1 MKADTISSLVGREI
15 LRSANA
21 RSQTSLAD
29 TLKEFS
35 TGRAADV
42 GKTLGSRV
50 GSVLD
55 MRHIVGDLTG
65 LTATNGVVRQRIDH
79 IQSSLAA
86 MRDVGASFSES
97 VLSIH
102 KTGSDRSLL
111 VADAK
116 ARMGTLTDVLTISTN
131 GVFAFSG
138 LNVSTPPVEDYLSE
152 PPSAARTAVI
162 AAFTAEF
169 GFPPDDP
176 QASTITPAQ
185 MTAYID
191 GPFAD
196 LFEEPQWSTN
206 FSQATDE
213 VMRDRISQ
221 REEIDTSATAND
233 RGIRQLYFSLTLAI
247 DGGAEHL
254 SAETYEVVAGRIATS
269 ASESGYNIVSSQSR
283 LGVAEER
290 LAQAN
295 ERIAIGQKTLEARI
309 GTMEGVDSY
318 EVADRLSLLMTRIES
333 SYAVT
338 ARMQQLSLLNY
349 L

>member
-15 LRSANA
+15 LRASNA
-21 RSQTSLAD
+21 RNQTSLAD
-29 TLKEFS
+29 TLKEYS
-35 TGRAADV
+35 TGRYADV

-50 GSVLD
+50 GGVLD
-55 MRHIVGDLTG
+55 MRHVVGDLSS
-65 LTATNGVVRQRIDH
+65 LTATNSVVKQRMEH
-79 IQSSLAA
+79 MQASFAA
-86 MRDVGASFSES
+86 LRGVGADFSES
-97 VLSIH
+97 TLAIH
-102 KTGSDRSLL
+102 KSGADRGLL
-111 VADAK
+111 IADAK
-116 ARMGTLTDVLTISTN
+116 SRMATLFDVVTVSTN
-131 GVFAFSG
+131 GVYAFSG
-138 LNVSTPPVEDYLSE
+138 LNVSVPPVEDYLSE

-162 AAFTAEF
+162 AAFTTEF

-176 QASTITPAQ
+176 QAATITPAQ
-185 MTAYID
+185 MTAYMD
-191 GPFAD
+191 GPFAA
-196 LFEEPQWSTN
+196 LFEEPLWSAT

-221 REEIDTSATAND
+221 REEIDTSATVND
-233 RGIRQLYFSLTLAI
+233 RGIRQLYFALTLAI

-254 SAETYEVVAGRIATS
+254 SAETYEVVAGRISTT
-269 ASESGYNIVSSQSR
+269 ASESGHNIVATQSR

-295 ERIAIGQKTLEARI
+295 ERIAIGKQTLEARI
-309 GTMEGVDSY
+309 GTIEGVDAY